1 MNRPNFTGV
10 LVNLRTPIVLLH
22 PNSTTN
28 RNLAIL
34 VLQVPKGSD
43 MWSLSYFSLGMEVV
57 HAIDMCIDMPIG
69 MCIDV
74 YRHVY
79 SHVYRHVY
87 RHAYRHVY
95 THVYRHVYSHV
106 YRHST
111 VPPSDERSAHTPQDS
126 RSTLGNYRY
135 PRHLKIS
142 YGRLEGVL
150 GRALGSILTW

>member
-69 MCIDV
+69 MCIDMC
-74 YRHVY
+74 
-79 SHVYRHVY
+79 
-87 RHAYRHVY
+87 
-95 THVYRHVYSHV
+95 RHVYSHV

-111 VPPSDERSAHTPQDS
+111 VPPSDGRSAHTPQDS